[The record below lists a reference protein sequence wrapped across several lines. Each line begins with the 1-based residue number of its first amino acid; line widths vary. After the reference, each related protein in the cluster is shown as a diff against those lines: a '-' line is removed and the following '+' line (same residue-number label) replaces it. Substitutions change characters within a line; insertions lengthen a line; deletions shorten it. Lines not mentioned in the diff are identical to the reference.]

1 MVEGRVAPSQ
11 PTLEEVAA
19 IAGVSRATASR
30 VINGSSRV
38 SVPAKTAVDKAVAQL
53 GYVPN
58 RAARQLVTRRTD
70 SIGLVVSE
78 PETRVFSE
86 PFFSAALRGVSD
98 ALSDTDLHLVLLMA
112 QNDVQ
117 RARLERYVQ
126 NRHVDGVI
134 LMSLHGEDPL
144 PQALSRLGMPVVLF
158 GRPVVAAD
166 GVTWLDADNVG
177 GASGAVDHLLAGG
190 RTTIA
195 TITGPQD
202 MCAGID
208 RLEGYRASLEAHG
221 LAYDESLVAVGDF
234 TEAAG
239 MALAQ
244 ELLSRRP
251 DLDAIFAASDLM
263 ATGALHALRSSGR
276 TVPGD
281 VAVIGFDDSP
291 SAPYTDPPLT
301 TVRQPVEA
309 MARQMTEMLLT
320 QVATG
325 DHSQQHVVV
334 ETELVIRSSA

>member
-1 MVEGRVAPSQ
+1 
-11 PTLEEVAA
+11 
-19 IAGVSRATASR
+19 

-38 SVPAKTAVDKAVAQL
+38 SVPANAAVDKAVAEL

-78 PETRVFSE
+78 PETRVFSD

-98 ALSDTDLHLVLLMA
+98 ALSTTDMHLVLLMA
-112 QNDVQ
+112 QNDTH

-126 NRHVDGVI
+126 NRHVDGVL
-134 LMSLHGEDPL
+134 LMSLHGADPL
-144 PQALSRLGMPVVLF
+144 PQALTQLGMPVVLF
-158 GRPVVAAD
+158 GRPVVGSD
-166 GVTWLDADNVG
+166 EVTWLDADNVG
-177 GASGAVDHLLAGG
+177 GARSAVDHLFAAG

-202 MCAGID
+202 MCAGQD
-208 RLEGYRASLEAHG
+208 RLEGYRAAVVGQG
-221 LAYDESLVAVGDF
+221 LAYDETLVGLGDF
-234 TEAAG
+234 TEAGG
-239 MALAQ
+239 MRIAH
-244 ELLSRRP
+244 ELVSRRP
-251 DLDAIFAASDLM
+251 DIDGIFVASDLM

-320 QVATG
+320 QIASG
-325 DHSQQHVVV
+325 DNTMQHIVVG
-334 ETELVIRSSA
+334 TSLVVRSSA

>member
-98 ALSDTDLHLVLLMA
+98 ALSNTDMHLVLLMA

-177 GASGAVDHLLAGG
+177 GASSAVDHLLAGG

-208 RLEGYRASLEAHG
+208 RLEGYRHSLEAHG
-221 LAYDESLVAVGDF
+221 LPYDESLVSVGDF

-263 ATGALHALRSSGR
+263 ATGALHA
-276 TVPGD
+276 
-281 VAVIGFDDSP
+281 
-291 SAPYTDPPLT
+291 
-301 TVRQPVEA
+301 
-309 MARQMTEMLLT
+309 
-320 QVATG
+320 
-325 DHSQQHVVV
+325 
-334 ETELVIRSSA
+334 

>member
-1 MVEGRVAPSQ
+1 MPSQ

-38 SVPAKTAVDKAVAQL
+38 SVPAKTAVDKAVAEL

-78 PETRVFSE
+78 PETRVFSD

-98 ALSDTDLHLVLLMA
+98 ALSSTDMHLVLLMA
-112 QNDVQ
+112 QNDAH

-126 NRHVDGVI
+126 NRHVDGVL
-134 LMSLHGEDPL
+134 LMSLHGADPL
-144 PQALSRLGMPVVLF
+144 PQAITRLGMPVVLF
-158 GRPVVAAD
+158 GRPVLGSD
-166 GVTWLDADNVG
+166 EVTWVDADNVG
-177 GASGAVDHLLAGG
+177 GASSAVDHLFAAG
-190 RTTIA
+190 RRTIA

-202 MCAGID
+202 MCAGLD
-208 RLEGYRASLEAHG
+208 RLEGYRSALARHG
-221 LAYDESLVAVGDF
+221 LPYDETLVGLGDF
-234 TEAAG
+234 TEAGG
-239 MALAQ
+239 MRLAQ
-244 ELLSRRP
+244 ELVARRP
-251 DLDAIFAASDLM
+251 DIDAVFVASDLM
-263 ATGALHALRSSGR
+263 ATGALHALRSTGR

-301 TVRQPVEA
+301 TVRQPVEQ
-309 MARQMTEMLLT
+309 MARQMTDMLLT
-320 QVATG
+320 QISTG
-325 DHSQQHVVV
+325 DRALQHIVVG
-334 ETELVIRSSA
+334 TSLVVRSSA

>member
-1 MVEGRVAPSQ
+1 MVEGRVTPSQ

-38 SVPAKTAVDKAVAQL
+38 SVPAKTAVDQAVAQL

-98 ALSDTDLHLVLLMA
+98 ALSETDMHLVLLMA
-112 QNDVQ
+112 QNDVH

-144 PQALSRLGMPVVLF
+144 PLALSRLGMPVVLF
-158 GRPVVAAD
+158 GRPMVEAD

-177 GASGAVDHLLAGG
+177 GASGAVDHLLAAG
-190 RTTIA
+190 RRVVA

-208 RLEGYRASLEAHG
+208 RLAGYRRSLEAHG
-221 LAYDESLVAVGDF
+221 LPYDESLVAVGDF

-239 MALAQ
+239 MARAQ
-244 ELLSRRP
+244 ELLARHP

>member
-1 MVEGRVAPSQ
+1 MAEGRGIPSQ

-38 SVPAKTAVDKAVAQL
+38 SVLAKTAVDQAVAQL

-86 PFFSAALRGVSD
+86 PFFSGALRGVSEV
-98 ALSDTDLHLVLLMA
+98 LSGTDMHLVLLMA
-112 QNDVQ
+112 QNDTH

-134 LMSLHGEDPL
+134 LMSLHGADPL
-144 PQALSRLGMPVVLF
+144 PQALTRLGMPVVLF

-166 GVTWLDADNVG
+166 EVTWLDADNVG
-177 GASGAVDHLLAGG
+177 GSRGAVDHLIDSG
-190 RTTIA
+190 RRVVA

-202 MCAGID
+202 MCVGMD
-208 RLEGYRASLEAHG
+208 RLEGYRTSLEAHG
-221 LAYDESLVAVGDF
+221 VPYDESLVAVGDF

-239 MALAQ
+239 MNLAH
-244 ELLSRRP
+244 ELIARRP
-251 DLDAIFAASDLM
+251 DIDAIFAASDLM
-263 ATGALHALRSSGR
+263 ATGALHALRTLGR

-301 TVRQPVEA
+301 TVRQPVEE

-320 QVATG
+320 QISTG
-325 DHSQQHVVV
+325 DRTQRHIVVSTQLIV
-334 ETELVIRSSA
+334 RSSG